1 MRRRSPLIGFT
12 EAELGFVIA
21 AVVAATATLTNA
33 ESLPPDPQGPD
44 SAVVATTDSV
54 VPPATRVDST
64 IMKPGKRDEL
74 PYCTQFGLEASPLE
88 TISILDTVTYVVSG
102 DTIDVTELKA
112 RLATAVSRSTSRQCK
127 YKLFFKVVGD
137 LPHRW
142 VRRAKAPFFA
152 RFYISDIE

>member
-21 AVVAATATLTNA
+21 AVIAATATLTKA
-33 ESLPPDPQGPD
+33 ESQPPDPQLPD
-44 SAVVATTDSV
+44 SAAVASTDSA
-54 VPPATRVDST
+54 PPPTANVDSM
-64 IMKPGKRDEL
+64 IAKPGKRDEL
-74 PYCTQFGLEASPLE
+74 PYCTQFGLKASPLE
-88 TISILDTVTYVVSG
+88 AISILDSARYVVSG
-102 DTIDVTELKA
+102 DTINVMELKA
-112 RLATAVSRSTSRQCK
+112 RLTDAVSRSAARQCK

-142 VRRAKAPFFA
+142 VRKAKAPFFA